1 MTFDRGAIREVA
13 RAAWQANEQSENIGA
28 RRLQT
33 VMATLLENLLFEL
46 PESGQKRVALKAD
59 DVSAVLDGILADE
72 DLTRY
77 IL

>member
-1 MTFDRGAIREVA
+1 M
-13 RAAWQANEQSENIGA
+13 ANEQSENIGA

-33 VMATLLENLLFEL
+33 VMATLLEDVLFGL
-46 PESGQKRVALKAD
+46 PESGLSRVVFSAD
-59 DVSAVLDGILADE
+59 DVRETMDSILADE

>member
-1 MTFDRGAIREVA
+1 LKFEDGAVA
-13 RAAWQANEQSENIGA
+13 EIARVAFAANERSENIGA

-33 VMATLLENLLFEL
+33 VMATLLEDVLFDL
-46 PESGQKRVALKAD
+46 PESGLESVVFTAD
-59 DVSAVLDGILADE
+59 DVKGTLDSILADE